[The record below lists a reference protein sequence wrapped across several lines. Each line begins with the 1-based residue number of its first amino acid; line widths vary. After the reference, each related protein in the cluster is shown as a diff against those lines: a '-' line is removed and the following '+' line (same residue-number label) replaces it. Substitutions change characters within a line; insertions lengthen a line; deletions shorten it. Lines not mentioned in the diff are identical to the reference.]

1 MNATHATHDRKTTHA
16 PTHHSS
22 SASSGSRIGPGKN
35 ARVGGLDIH
44 YRDWGQGEPLILL
57 HGFTGAGADWR
68 HVFDLDALA
77 KTRRL
82 IIPDLRG
89 HGGTNNPSAHFFHR
103 QCAFDLYALLDEL
116 GIARVD
122 AVGLSLGGNTL
133 LHMATQQP
141 QRVRSMVTVSAPS
154 YFPAQARAIMALQ
167 SDEGRSEAE
176 WEEMRGRHSLGDNQI
191 RGLWR
196 QARAFAQSY
205 DDMNF
210 TPPLLGTIQ
219 ARTLIVAGD
228 RDPLYPLEIFLE
240 QYRAIARAALY
251 VVPLGGHGPI
261 FFEAR
266 AEFVRLC
273 LAFLAESGTAPAR
286 A

>member
-1 MNATHATHDRKTTHA
+1 
-16 PTHHSS
+16 
-22 SASSGSRIGPGKN
+22 
-35 ARVGGLDIH
+35 
-44 YRDWGQGEPLILL
+44 
-57 HGFTGAGADWR
+57 
-68 HVFDLDALA
+68 
-77 KTRRL
+77 
-82 IIPDLRG
+82 
-89 HGGTNNPSAHFFHR
+89 
-103 QCAFDLYALLDEL
+103 
-116 GIARVD
+116 
-122 AVGLSLGGNTL
+122 
-133 LHMATQQP
+133 
-141 QRVRSMVTVSAPS
+141 MVTVSAPS